1 MRPFERA
8 IQQQNEMKEQQQ
20 QKRHKLKLKKK
31 SISNQLNLGN
41 DHIWPVGHM
50 RNSSGVSPAL
60 TMSMETSNLELIIV
74 NTNRLIF

>member
-8 IQQQNEMKEQQQ
+8 NQQQNEMKEQQKKTQ
-20 QKRHKLKLKKK
+20 IEMKKK

-74 NTNRLIF
+74 NTNILIF